1 MALLGLA
8 WVGKGVELAEE
19 LVEEE
24 LDDDGGRGRGTAR
37 DVSRCGRGRVRFCC
51 LRTRSPLLLLL
62 LLLLLLVLPAAV
74 PSGS

>member
-19 LVEEE
+19 LMEEE

-37 DVSRCGRGRVRFCC
+37 DVSLCGRGRVRFCC
-51 LRTRSPLLLLL
+51 LRTHSPL